1 MKVGIK
7 SMTLTDSETDLLRDS
22 VDKDI
27 NLYGSGFRVYVIYKQ
42 DVITRYVEAD
52 KPVKDE
58 GEDQLTY
65 SIKLQKYKK
74 KIKRIQGVPKRLM
87 TLGELQDVLSK
98 N

>member
-1 MKVGIK
+1 MAQRD
-7 SMTLTDSETDLLRDS
+7 MNTNFLLDS
-22 VDKDI
+22 VNNDI
-27 NLYGSGFRVYVIYKQ
+27 RLYGSGFRVYVIYKQ
-42 DVITRYVEAD
+42 GHIIYYVESD
-52 KPVKDE
+52 KPIKDE

-65 SIKLQKYKK
+65 SIKLQKYRK